1 MYVAPPGLTPVH
13 IPRSGA
19 RSDPPTE
26 TPKLGPGRGP
36 SPAPFPHFSH
46 SGLRE
51 ERNLESTLA
60 DVAIAGRFALAA
72 LLGFVVGLEREYRG
86 KAAGMRTFALIALG
100 AAAFTGIAID
110 HFPISGDRVIQ
121 GVVAGIGFLGAG
133 IIFQREEGIV
143 EGLTTAASIW
153 SVAAI
158 GVLIGSSAYVSGL
171 VATLLV
177 VLILEIDRL
186 PALRTLKRYRHEESV
201 GEP

>member
-1 MYVAPPGLTPVH
+1 
-13 IPRSGA
+13 
-19 RSDPPTE
+19 
-26 TPKLGPGRGP
+26 
-36 SPAPFPHFSH
+36 
-46 SGLRE
+46 
-51 ERNLESTLA
+51 LA
-60 DVAIAGRFALAA
+60 DAAMAGRFALAA
-72 LLGFVVGLEREYRG
+72 LLGFIVGLEREYRG

-100 AAAFTGIAID
+100 AAAFTSLAIAR
-110 HFPISGDRVIQ
+110 FPLSGDRVIQ

-133 IIFQREEGIV
+133 IIFQREEGVV

-171 VATLLV
+171 VATLLL

-186 PALRTLKRYRHEESV
+186 PALRTFKRYRHEESDRSAL